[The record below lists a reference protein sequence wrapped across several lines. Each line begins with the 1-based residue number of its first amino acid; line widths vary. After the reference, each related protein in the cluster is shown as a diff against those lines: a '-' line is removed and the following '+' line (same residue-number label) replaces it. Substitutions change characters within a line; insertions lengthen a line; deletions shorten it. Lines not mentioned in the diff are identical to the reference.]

1 MENRE
6 YLFIFI
12 IYMYIN
18 KCEDQSTTWHTY
30 VHTLCVDVRMSCCTL
45 ILTFLC
51 LLCGLPL
58 SIPPLNRIFRF
69 SDPVSVK
76 EINYLPLRNRLFLN
90 MQLGLKNLL
99 LDSTLCSNSLELL
112 VFFKSQ
118 NVMANGYYGIETL
131 YQM

>member
-1 MENRE
+1 
-6 YLFIFI
+6 
-12 IYMYIN
+12 
-18 KCEDQSTTWHTY
+18 
-30 VHTLCVDVRMSCCTL
+30 MSCTL
-45 ILTFLC
+45 TLTFLC

-69 SDPVSVK
+69 SDPVSVR

-131 YQM
+131 YQT